1 MPNEYEAAGRHQAR
15 NPMRKLKRAAKRG
28 LVRPVSRKVG
38 EWRSGIVNAT
48 PDKVRPSV
56 DRLFDY
62 LDMIFVDH
70 GIFRI
75 MYANRFEIADG
86 VWRSSQPWPH
96 QVRYYA
102 KKGIRTIVNLR
113 GERDCGSYRLEVEA
127 CRKHGIELVEYKLR
141 SRAAPQPEHVKGF
154 EAFFGNL
161 EHPIL
166 IHCKSG
172 ADRVGFASALYLHLL
187 RHTSIDE
194 AQKQLQARYGHFK
207 HASTGILDH
216 FFEQYSKYAKDNPVS
231 LYEWV
236 DGPYDRMELK
246 ASFKAGYWSTVLV
259 DRILR
264 RE

>member
-1 MPNEYEAAGRHQAR
+1 M
-15 NPMRKLKRAAKRG
+15 NPIKKLKDTAKRG

-38 EWRSGIVNAT
+38 EWRSGLVNAT
-48 PDKVRPSV
+48 PVKARPAV
-56 DRLFDY
+56 DRMFDY

-75 MYANRFEIADG
+75 VYANRFEIANG

-96 QVRYYA
+96 QVRFYA
-102 KKGIRTIVNLR
+102 RKGIRTIVNLR

-127 CRKHGIELVEYKLR
+127 CRKHGIELVQYKLR
-141 SRAAPQPEHVKGF
+141 SRAAPLPEHVNDF
-154 EAFFGNL
+154 EAFFSEL

-172 ADRVGFASALYLHLL
+172 ADRVGFASALYLHLIK
-187 RHTSIDE
+187 RTSIQE
-194 AQKQLQARYGHFK
+194 AQKQLHARYGHFK
-207 HASTGILDH
+207 HAGTGILDY
-216 FFEQYSKYAKDNPVS
+216 FFEQYSRYAKDNPVS
-231 LYEWV
+231 LNEWV
-236 DGPYDRMELK
+236 DGAYDRTELK